1 MSAADMVAAALEKS
15 YRASDIPWSQLTSLQ
30 GKRDR
35 LLCSCLREK
44 LPWAPSLDSSR
55 NTPARD
61 ALSALARAVK
71 RNEGALHTC
80 CHPSCSRED
89 RVWSGV
95 PDHAL
100 WGIFVCC
107 LRMEGGRRS
116 MMGEE
121 DNRQGVQSWPETHVW
136 ATESAKS
143 ARKHAGRPL
152 CCSTTATTN
161 ATTSSSFHSPSTFSR
176 HCY

>member
-71 RNEGALHTC
+71 RNEGALLVLFA
-80 CHPSCSRED
+80 D
-89 RVWSGV
+89 
-95 PDHAL
+95 
-100 WGIFVCC
+100 
-107 LRMEGGRRS
+107 GGRRKVNDGGGRQS
-116 MMGEE
+116 TRGRVMAGNSRMG
-121 DNRQGVQSWPETHVW
+121 
-136 ATESAKS
+136 
-143 ARKHAGRPL
+143 
-152 CCSTTATTN
+152 
-161 ATTSSSFHSPSTFSR
+161 
-176 HCY
+176 Y